1 MEHRSSPA
9 GSLPQRKG
17 ITTPQLS
24 CELCRKRKVKCDKL
38 NPCTNCTT
46 MGTACIPIY
55 RTRLPP
61 GPTCQSCASSVIAAS
76 AHNRVGET
84 ERLTQS
90 AVPVNEDLQERIYRL
105 EALIQG
111 MSSTGTPLAISR
123 GQSAHPDNTTFPL
136 ELIGAPILN
145 SSTVPKRLM
154 LQRPDQFWADLV
166 DEVGSTR
173 MDHGNEKYA
182 DADTTQIHGLR
193 DIVESSLGQGEEGP
207 IPSDSA
213 KIEPPDDNGI
223 QVLGLGA
230 SHPPAVPRSLLSS
243 HDPAVHRQLC
253 EVYLQQVD
261 PVIKILHRPSLTQW
275 MVHGGLYLAYAQGH
289 PSVEALGSAV
299 CYSAVSSM
307 TENQCSAM
315 FQARKPDLMAES
327 RMACETAIGRA
338 GLLSTRDVTVLQAFI
353 LYLVARRS
361 EDRTQAVWT
370 LIAVA
375 VRIGKSLGLY
385 LSPDTETFFNQQMRR
400 RLWFT
405 ICLMDLQASFFQAS
419 EPLISVD
426 ESSSTALPQHINDSD
441 FDPTTTHNDPNREG
455 LTDTTFALVTYH
467 AQRMGRLLN
476 FVRQDHKID
485 QGEPPT
491 TSSSS
496 SSAAAAAAAAAS
508 ISSPRRCDPNWPR
521 QQARCFEEE
530 ALRLLHFCDPEASAY
545 AWFTWHG
552 TQSLIASARL
562 AALRPLQW
570 PGQAPPR
577 RRKGNTEL
585 LRLCLPVLE
594 KAQLMHTDPRAEGF
608 RWYVTIPW
616 HALAIAMAECYVS
629 SDAALVQ
636 NAWPLVESS
645 YLQYEA
651 TSGRSHSGHLGQ
663 LMRRMREKLAPAA
676 PCPSDSLTSCRW
688 SPATHS
694 ACPGLHRP
702 PSSGD
707 SRNPSDCPHPPT
719 ESTTPADLGVSSL
732 LPLSTWES
740 LSPSLENTSLFAVPP
755 SMPAAAD
762 GLDLGVE
769 TMWEELFSEI
779 PFNEVAGPDVFFFEK
794 NLGLN

>member
-55 RTRLPP
+55 RTRLPRGRHANRARLVSSP
-61 GPTCQSCASSVIAAS
+61 PPPTTGS
-76 AHNRVGET
+76 GET

-385 LSPDTETFFNQQMRR
+385 LDPDTETFFNQQMRR

-508 ISSPRRCDPNWPR
+508 ISSPAGATPIGHGSRPGVLKRKR
-521 QQARCFEEE
+521 
-530 ALRLLHFCDPEASAY
+530 SA
-545 AWFTWHG
+545 FFISVT
-552 TQSLIASARL
+552 LKL
-562 AALRPLQW
+562 PPLRPLQW

-694 ACPGLHRP
+694 AFHHAGGSRGVVT
-702 PSSGD
+702 PSII
-707 SRNPSDCPHPPT
+707 
-719 ESTTPADLGVSSL
+719 DLGVAI
-732 LPLSTWES
+732 
-740 LSPSLENTSLFAVPP
+740 AVLGEHIAFCR
-755 SMPAAAD
+755 AAVDA
-762 GLDLGVE
+762 GRGGRLGFGVE